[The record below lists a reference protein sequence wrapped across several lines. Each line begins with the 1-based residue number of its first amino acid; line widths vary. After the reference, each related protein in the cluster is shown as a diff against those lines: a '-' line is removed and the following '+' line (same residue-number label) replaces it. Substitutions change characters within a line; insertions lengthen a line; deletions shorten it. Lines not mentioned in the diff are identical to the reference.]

1 MGVSTSSV
9 VICAY
14 TEDRW
19 DRILMAVE
27 SLRNQTLP
35 ATEIILV
42 VDHNP
47 TLYARLSAE
56 FPAVTVLENKWQRG
70 LSGARNTGIGA
81 ASGELVAFLDD
92 DAAAY
97 PDWLKFLTA
106 AYDDPSVIGVGGLTV
121 ADWETARPAWMP
133 SEFDWVIGCNY
144 TGMPPSGAQVRN
156 LLGGNMS
163 FRREVFDLVEGFQTG
178 IGREA
183 GKRPE
188 GCEETVFCIMVGQ
201 RSPQSKM
208 VMEHR
213 AVVSH
218 FVPAKRARFSY
229 FVSRCHAEGISK
241 ARVAR
246 TVGSVDGLAAERAY
260 TTRTLPLGVARGL
273 ADLCRGHLGG
283 LGRAAAI
290 VSGLTVTAFGYFVAR
305 LGGAIQSKSASSLA
319 ERPVPVRS

>member
-19 DRILMAVE
+19 DRIIMAVE
-27 SLRNQTLP
+27 SLRNQSLP
-35 ATEIILV
+35 PEEIILV
-42 VDHNP
+42 VDHNHG
-47 TLYARLSAE
+47 LYARLAAE
-56 FPAVTVLENKWQRG
+56 CPDVTVLENTQQRG
-70 LSGARNTGIGA
+70 LSGARNTGIAVARGD
-81 ASGELVAFLDD
+81 LVAFLDD

-106 AYDDPSVIGVGGLTV
+106 CYDDPLVIGAGGLTV

-133 SEFDWVIGCNY
+133 SEFDWVVGCNY

-163 FRREVFDLVEGFQTG
+163 FRREVFDLVEGFQAG

-201 RSPQSKM
+201 RSPQSRM
-208 VMEHR
+208 VIEHR

-218 FVPAKRARFSY
+218 FVPAKRTRFSY
-229 FVSRCHAEGISK
+229 FISRCHAEGISK
-241 ARVAR
+241 ARVTR
-246 TVGSVDGLAAERAY
+246 TVGSGDGLAAERAY
-260 TTRTLPLGVARGL
+260 TTRTLPLGVIRGL
-273 ADLCRGHLGG
+273 ADFCRGHPAG

-290 VSGLTVTAFGYFVAR
+290 VSGLSVTAYGYFVAR
-305 LGGAIQSKSASSLA
+305 LTGAIRSRSTSSSAG
-319 ERPVPVRS
+319 RPLPVRS